1 MNVRKDDSNSSVS
14 GNSVSSW
21 IQRCE
26 KENFQFQRTFE
37 NQHQNLSDL
46 ANKLNDLSIKGT
58 ELEPQH

>member
-21 IQRCE
+21 IQQYE
-26 KENFQFQRTFE
+26 KESFQFQRAFE
-37 NQHQNLSDL
+37 NQHENCSDL
-46 ANKLNDLSIKGT
+46 ANKLNDFSIKGT